1 MINKLEE
8 ARRFRT
14 PAHLFSGFVF
24 CPLRCNDWAS
34 LICSDYFLEC
44 IHILS
49 IYAYYFFSAFV
60 ENELWRI
67 IDITRILFYF
77 YHSVDIAAIEDYI
90 RICFC

>member
-34 LICSDYFLEC
+34 LICSDYILEC
-44 IHILS
+44 IHILG
-49 IYAYYFFSAFV
+49 IYAYHFFSALV
-60 ENELWRI
+60 ENELWGI
-67 IDITRILFYF
+67 IDTRILFYF